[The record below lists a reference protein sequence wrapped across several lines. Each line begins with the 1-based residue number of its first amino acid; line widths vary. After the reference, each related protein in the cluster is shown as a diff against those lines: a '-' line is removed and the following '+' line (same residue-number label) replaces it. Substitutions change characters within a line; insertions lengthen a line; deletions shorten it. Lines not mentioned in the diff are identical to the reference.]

1 MQALGKKFDPISKNI
16 IKRQN
21 PLELFLKIFQHF
33 MPKIHLSVLLLKELD
48 V

>member
-21 PLELFLKIFQHF
+21 LLELFLKIFQHF
-33 MPKIHLSVLLLKELD
+33 MPKIHLSVLLLNELD